1 LAIHDPSPEVLCPR
15 ERQVVALLARGLRL
29 RNVAGILGLS
39 PKTVDAARQSAYDK
53 LGIHDRVILALW
65 ANRHEIGFCTP
76 VDLDVSCRKSA
87 GDD

>member
-1 LAIHDPSPEVLCPR
+1 VLCPR

-29 RNVAGILGLS
+29 RNVAEILGLS

-65 ANRHEIGFCTP
+65 AHRHGMGASAP
-76 VDLDVSCRKSA
+76 VNLVASARKA
-87 GDD
+87 GAS